1 MKLGAE
7 PKKVAILI
15 LLLLVAAYFLYTN
28 LASSPA
34 GSPEPSAHSAAS
46 NVTPSPETVVPA
58 RSIVARG
65 GTPRRSEQEFHPSFH
80 VKGVD
85 PGTIDPKLRLDLL
98 DKVRSV
104 DLEPATRNLFAYG
117 AMPPPALT
125 QQAKNLGP
133 IHPTSLTP
141 GAPGSPGA
149 ADPNQPPPPP
159 PITLKYYGYTAQRSD
174 GRKRAFFSEGDCSP
188 SPAATAQEC
197 NIFVAAE
204 GDLILKRY
212 KVVRIGASSA
222 EVEDTQFN
230 HSQPLPIAQESPT

>member
-46 NVTPSPETVVPA
+46 DVTPSPETVVPA

-133 IHPTSLTP
+133 IHPTAAA

-159 PITLKYYGYTAQRSD
+159 PL
-174 GRKRAFFSEGDCSP
+174 P
-188 SPAATAQEC
+188 SSTMVIRHNARMAASVLSFRRVIA
-197 NIFVAAE
+197 
-204 GDLILKRY
+204 
-212 KVVRIGASSA
+212 VR
-222 EVEDTQFN
+222 V
-230 HSQPLPIAQESPT
+230 PLPPRRSATFSLQPRAT